1 MLFNLCLVIEAAA
14 NKDPVQQQLSR
25 KTLTKIQFFK
35 KRFTAKTRNG
45 KLGIILPVSF
55 DFS

>member
-14 NKDPVQQQLSR
+14 NKVPVQQQLSR

-35 KRFTAKTRNG
+35 KRFTAKTRTG
-45 KLGIILPVSF
+45 KLGIILSASF
-55 DFS
+55 DYS